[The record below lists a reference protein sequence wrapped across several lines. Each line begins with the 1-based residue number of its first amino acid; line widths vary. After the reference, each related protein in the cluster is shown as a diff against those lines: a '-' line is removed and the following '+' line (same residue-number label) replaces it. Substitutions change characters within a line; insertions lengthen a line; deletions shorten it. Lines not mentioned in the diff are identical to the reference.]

1 MAINRLQAQIQN
13 QNQHLGQITNAP
25 DSTDDAT
32 FLTEANVKQINI
44 DLKAGQ
50 SDQKDPYG
58 ISTMLQ
64 SKGEETA
71 AQTSYIGAQNSYLTN
86 GTGNVGFVNSIISA

>member
-1 MAINRLQAQIQN
+1 
-13 QNQHLGQITNAP
+13 
-25 DSTDDAT
+25 
-32 FLTEANVKQINI
+32 LTETKPINI
-44 DLKAGQ
+44 DLKAGL

-64 SKGEETA
+64 SKGEENTA

-86 GTGNVGFVNSIISA
+86 GTGNVAFVNSIISA